1 MPLFKKTGTN
11 FLGVDLGT
19 ASIKIVELKNEKG
32 HARLITYGIAESS
45 GDIIRSN
52 APAAANKVV
61 SLLKYLKQR
70 SRVTTGQAI
79 AALPP
84 FSVFS
89 SILSLPPMPKS
100 DLTQAVKWEA
110 KKFVPMPLEEMILDW
125 KELKSLTTGNK
136 PSTQARPGVN
146 VVPVGSAEGVNFGD
160 GENGQ
165 TDSNS
170 TDSNSEDMQAEEDR
184 VVKSANQPPPPGP
197 RDKSNHRVLITAA
210 PRNLVSRYIDIFKQ
224 ADLKLISLETES
236 FALARSL
243 LFGTRLPVMIIDIG
257 SLTTAIS
264 IVEDGVPILSRSLD
278 VGGATLTRAIATSLN
293 IDQQRAE
300 QFKRDIGVVPSS
312 AASGIPKVI
321 EQTLNPILNEV
332 KYSLNLYQSQ
342 TNQGVEKIMLVG
354 GSAFLPSLTDFLSQ
368 VLNLNVYIGDPWFRV
383 SYPEDLKSVLD
394 EVGSRLAVATGLAMR
409 DIE

>member
-1 MPLFKKTGTN
+1 MSLFKKRSSN
-11 FLGVDLGT
+11 YLGVDLGT
-19 ASIKIVELKNEKG
+19 ASVKMVELRNEKG
-32 HARLITYGIAESS
+32 HARLITYGIAEGS

-52 APAAANKVV
+52 APETVKKVV
-61 SLLKYLKQR
+61 NSLQSLR
-70 SRVTTGQAI
+70 TRTRVTTNQVI

-125 KELKSLTTGNK
+125 KELKSI
-136 PSTQARPGVN
+136 PA
-146 VVPVGSAEGVNFGD
+146 
-160 GENGQ
+160 
-165 TDSNS
+165 
-170 TDSNSEDMQAEEDR
+170 
-184 VVKSANQPPPPGP
+184 ANQPTNSAVPESPELVAGETKTAEKGVTPGEGDVKQSVAP
-197 RDKSNHRVLITAA
+197 ASSDGEKNQPEMAKSATSKVNHRVLITAA
-210 PRNLVSRYIDIFKQ
+210 PKNLVSRYIDIFKQ
-224 ADLKLISLETES
+224 AGFKLVSLETES

-264 IVEDGVPILSRSLD
+264 IVEDGVPILNRSLD
-278 VGGATLTRAIATSLN
+278 VGGATLTRSIATSLN

-300 QFKRDIGVVPSS
+300 QFKRDIGVVQSSS
-312 AASGIPKVI
+312 ASAIPKVI

-342 TNQGVEKIMLVG
+342 TSQNVEKIMLVG

-383 SYPEDLKSVLD
+383 SYPQELKVVLD

-409 DIE
+409 DID